1 MTTYRPLPPE
11 ARLGFSDIEGIGVF
25 AKEKIGRGKNLG
37 MSHAK
42 IGSKII
48 RTPLGGFLNHS
59 DTPNCQK
66 TKLRFTNEDDPDL
79 KYSYTVWNLIVI
91 EDIKTDEELTVK
103 YEWYKPV
110 ETVSE
115 ELQNELEPITNNKET
130 KRAIKAAVDQ
140 AKECK

>member
-1 MTTYRPLPPE
+1 MKEENQMYYRPLPANLRIGSSKIHE
-11 ARLGFSDIEGIGVF
+11 LGVF
-25 AKEKIGRGKNLG
+25 AKEKIERGKNLG

-42 IGSKII
+42 IGSRII

-59 DTPNCQK
+59 DTPNCHK

-79 KYSYTVWNLIVI
+79 KYSYTIWNLVVV

-110 ETVSE
+110 ERVV
-115 ELQNELEPITNNKET
+115 L
-130 KRAIKAAVDQ
+130 
-140 AKECK
+140 